1 MAKMEKLYPKAWIV
15 ITVVFAGLAFSL
27 SADAGEPSVRGS
39 IYDSNAQNLLGV
51 TGATRKKV
59 DEIMAQSD
67 GRMQAVF
74 DKYKINPK
82 GEQHLAKLMEAS
94 SELEAIGRWEKA
106 QMKQILT
113 PAEFAKYEKI
123 IESTSERVRKA
134 VE

>member
-1 MAKMEKLYPKAWIV
+1 MERLYRAARISALIV
-15 ITVVFAGLAFSL
+15 LTAIFALPVLEA
-27 SADAGEPSVRGS
+27 AAEPSVRGS

-51 TGATRKKV
+51 TGATRTKV

-67 GRMQAVF
+67 ERMQKVF

-94 SELEAIGRWEKA
+94 SELEAIGRWERS

-123 IESTSERVRKA
+123 IEATSERVRKA